1 MLHNFVLS
9 KEGLDDEDV
18 IDRAELQQIMEEEAE
33 NQRRLF
39 AAASHLMDEEDRQAN
54 DRRRRE
60 VLKEIEVLQGL
71 GQKTVYQNIND
82 I

>member
-9 KEGLDDEDV
+9 EEGLDDEDV

-39 AAASHLMDEEDRQAN
+39 AAASHLMDEEDHQAN
-54 DRRRRE
+54 D
-60 VLKEIEVLQGL
+60 
-71 GQKTVYQNIND
+71 
-82 I
+82 